1 MTVDQVFESF
11 ESTFVS
17 IFKFLRMEM
26 AFLGP
31 QSKRFKEISKKNQ

>member
-1 MTVDQVFESF
+1 MTVDQVF

-31 QSKRFKEISKKNQ
+31 QSKRFKAISKKNQ